1 MKVTQT
7 LMRRGFP
14 LVAKRAAFHPATFR
28 ATSLLRSDLA
38 SGLATKNPHQRF
50 FSSQNLVDI
59 LAREAKEEK
68 DSGNLSMPDDLA
80 DLKANLEKNW
90 KIVEDGATTNLF
102 LKDKKVQISFHCQ
115 DTVEENFF
123 DEESNEDEEEPMN
136 SVQFCVTVSKA
147 GKTLVLNCVSEY
159 GEARIE
165 SVMTSNATPEAVHA
179 NQGNSPERSQYQG
192 PEFTELAEDLQE
204 AFGAFLESDCGV
216 NSDVASFIAMFSD
229 YREQMQYVQFLK
241 DAQSIIS

>member
-14 LVAKRAAFHPATFR
+14 LVAKRAAFHSATFR
-28 ATSLLRSDLA
+28 ATSLVRSNVPC
-38 SGLATKNPHQRF
+38 LATSLSHQRF
-50 FSSQNLVDI
+50 FSSKSLVDI
-59 LAREAKEEK
+59 LAREANEEK
-68 DSGNLSMPDDLA
+68 ESGNLSMPEELET
-80 DLKANLEKNW
+80 LKALVEKNW

-123 DEESNEDEEEPMN
+123 EEESNDEEAEEPVN

-147 GKTLVLNCVSEY
+147 GKTLVLNCISEY

-165 SVMTSNATPEAVHA
+165 SVLTSSTTPEAVHA
-179 NQGNSPERSQYQG
+179 NQGNLPERAQYQG

-204 AFGAFLESDCGV
+204 AFTAYLESECGV

-229 YREQMQYVQFLK
+229 YREQQQYVQFLK
-241 DAQSIIS
+241 DTQSIIS

>member
-1 MKVTQT
+1 MKLTQT

-14 LVAKRAAFHPATFR
+14 LVVAKRAAFHPATFR
-28 ATSLLRSDLA
+28 ATSLLRSNA
-38 SGLATKNPHQRF
+38 PCLATNQRF
-50 FSSQNLVDI
+50 FSSQSLVDI

-80 DLKANLEKNW
+80 ALKADLEKNW

-123 DEESNEDEEEPMN
+123 EEENAEEEGEEPMN

-165 SVMTSNATPEAVHA
+165 SVLTSSTAPEAVHA
-179 NQGNSPERSQYQG
+179 NQGNLPERSQYQG

-204 AFGAFLESDCGV
+204 AFTAYLEKECGV

-229 YREQMQYVQFLK
+229 YREQLQYAQFLK